1 MVRKLEK
8 PLLFINSPYIINERK
23 CINIYNNLQV
33 NKKYLIILKN
43 GSTLFGKIKRIN
55 QDSIVI
61 VSDNITYCISLL
73 NVNNILLLNQSV
85 V

>member
-1 MVRKLEK
+1 MRKLEK
-8 PLLFINSPYIINERK
+8 PLLFINSPYIINEIK
-23 CINIYNNLQV
+23 SINIYNNLQV
-33 NKKYLIILKN
+33 NKKYLIVLKN